1 MRINKQDVIRISGT
15 GPSKEHAFASA
26 FGSIQKEVV
35 KNSGK
40 IMLQINPVDV
50 EIVEA
55 QELTYTEKFLFFFFR
70 RERSKYHVVL
80 DVTIDMTYIDQET
93 IRFDQVN
100 PKTGVVD
107 KVLNRPTGV

>member
-1 MRINKQDVIRISGT
+1 MKINKQDVIRISGS
-15 GPSKEHAFASA
+15 GSSKEHAFASA
-26 FGSIQKEVV
+26 FGQVQKEVV

-50 EIVEA
+50 EIIEA
-55 QELTYTEKFLFFFFR
+55 QELTYTEKFLFFFFK

-80 DVTIDMTYIDQET
+80 DVTVDMTYIDQEAVK
-93 IRFDQVN
+93 FDQVN
-100 PKTGVVD
+100 PKAGVID